1 MKISIKDVLY
11 RIRPFFIL
19 YLIILC
25 ACLIIKLLYTREQI
39 YFAVNG
45 LNRPWADALAPY
57 VTDIGE
63 GLTAVILS
71 LIIGLFSYR
80 KGLLLATSYAVTSI
94 VAQIL
99 KYIFD
104 APRPRVY
111 FESQLDRIHFVK
123 GIYILGTHSFPSG
136 HTVSIFS
143 AAVVITYLCKNKS
156 WGIPALLVALLV
168 GFSRMYLSQHF
179 FEDVM
184 AGSVI
189 GVIVTVFWLSWLD
202 SKQFIHT
209 SKWST
214 VFIKTPGEQ
223 SN

>member
-1 MKISIKDVLY
+1 MKIGIKDVLY

-19 YLIILC
+19 YLLLLC
-25 ACLIIKLLYTREQI
+25 VCLVIKLAYSRETI

-45 LNRPWADALAPY
+45 LNAPWADTLAPY

-71 LIIGLFSYR
+71 LVVGLFSYR

-99 KYIFD
+99 KFIFD
-104 APRPRVY
+104 APRPRIY
-111 FESQLDRIHFVK
+111 FENQLDRIHFVK
-123 GIYILGTHSFPSG
+123 GIYILATHSFPSG

-143 AAVVITYLCKNKS
+143 ATVVITYLCKNKL
-156 WGIPALLVALLV
+156 WGIPAFLVAVAV
-168 GFSRMYLSQHF
+168 GYSRMYLSQHF

-184 AGSVI
+184 MGSVI
-189 GVIVTVFWLSWLD
+189 GVIVTVIWLSWLD
-202 SKQFIHT
+202 SKRFIHT
-209 SKWST
+209 DKWNRGL
-214 VFIKTPGEQ
+214 I
-223 SN
+223 NMIRR